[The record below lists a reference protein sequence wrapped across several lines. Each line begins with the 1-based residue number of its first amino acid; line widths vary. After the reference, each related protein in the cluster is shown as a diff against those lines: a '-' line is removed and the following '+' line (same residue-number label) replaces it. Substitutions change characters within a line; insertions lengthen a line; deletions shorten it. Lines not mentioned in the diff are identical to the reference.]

1 MEYLVTMTTHVPDGT
16 SDDVVDDVRARESAR
31 AHELALAGHLLRLWR
46 PPLRPGEWRTL
57 GLFAAGDAGELK
69 EVLASMPLSMWRT
82 DEVTPLSQHPH
93 DPGPGQVLPGQDVA
107 EFLTTL
113 TVTIPPGT
121 PSEVVAEVYSREQA
135 RSRELAEHGWLL
147 RLWRLSG
154 ERRAL
159 GHWQARDSEQLSG
172 ILASLPLAPW
182 WTVETV
188 PLTRHPNDPAMP
200 GTAR

>member
-1 MEYLVTMTTHVPDGT
+1 M
-16 SDDVVDDVRARESAR
+16 
-31 AHELALAGHLLRLWR
+31 
-46 PPLRPGEWRTL
+46 
-57 GLFAAGDAGELK
+57 
-69 EVLASMPLSMWRT
+69 RT
-82 DEVTPLSQHPH
+82 DEVAPLSQHPH

-113 TVTIPPGT
+113 TVAFPPGT

-159 GHWQARDSEQLSG
+159 GHWQARDCEQLSG